1 MDLFEYAKG
10 VKTFKKSELVMKL
23 TTLTVAANDLL
34 ANLERLEANKIDLG
48 HVANQ
53 WAITK
58 SVIRA
63 LEQSGYRGVQ
73 FNHAIKADAQCIV
86 ALVPGLTKMVQGF
99 KGEVWDGKL
108 LTLRQANLL
117 NLLEHIE
124 HWLRYTNTVYSVLLS
139 LNNKKV
145 SSGDSALDKADLKMV
160 NGTLEFYKGTTQTL
174 MKGARTILAGLEA
187 VPDVEISETSIA
199 VLEGTKE
206 GFNADLLKQGFGVH
220 QINPIYWYSL
230 GKMNL
235 NIARIEKMRRDNE
248 LFAGKIS
255 QAVNLKNGVNDAEL
269 DARIEEYQNE
279 IIKNVNTIEMIER
292 QYD

>member
-10 VKTFKKSELVMKL
+10 VKTFKKGELVMKL
-23 TTLTVAANDLL
+23 TTLTVAGNDLL
-34 ANLERLEANKIDLG
+34 SNLERLDANKIDLG

-63 LEQSGYRGVQ
+63 LEQSGYRGVS
-73 FNHAIKADAQCIV
+73 FGHAMKASAQAIV
-86 ALVPGLTKMVQGF
+86 ALVPGLTKMVQGYRD
-99 KGEVWDGKL
+99 EVWDGKL

-124 HWLRYTNTVYSVLLS
+124 HWLRYTNTVYSVLMS
-139 LNNKKV
+139 LNNKKAT
-145 SSGDSALDKADLKMV
+145 SGDAALDRADLKMV
-160 NGTLEFYKGTTQTL
+160 NGTLDFYKGTTNTL
-174 MKGARTILAGLEA
+174 MKGARAIIANLETI
-187 VPDVEISETSIA
+187 PDVEISETSIA
-199 VLEGTKE
+199 VLEGT
-206 GFNADLLKQGFGVH
+206 GSVNADLLKQGFGVH
-220 QINPIYWYSL
+220 NLNPIYWYSL
-230 GKMNL
+230 SKMNL

-269 DARIEEYQNE
+269 DNRIEDYQNE
-279 IIKNVNTIEMIER
+279 IIKNVNTIESIEK
-292 QYD
+292 QYA